1 MMKSLICLSV
11 STLIFFVSCLMEPK
25 QSSDDTVTLIG
36 PTNIVVGQTIQL
48 TNSSANTNATYSM
61 TYDSSDS
68 NIAIVDTNGFVTG
81 VAQGNVIITLTLSIT
96 NSTITGTHNLR
107 VFIPSVGPI
116 LLGGPTNVEV
126 GHTIQLTNTAMVTNG
141 ASASVSYSSS
151 DPSIAIVDVD
161 GMVTGV
167 GRGNV
172 VITAISMR
180 DNTIMDTHNLRVIIP
195 SVDLISLTGPTNT
208 TIGNSILLTNMVM
221 TTDGASMSVTY
232 ISSDTNIATVDTNGM
247 VIGVASGNVTITAIS
262 VVDSFV
268 MSTHNVTVIDGSIR
282 GLIYNGTLAHTT
294 NINAIPTNYAIIPAN
309 SAIIPLTAAIT
320 PAVAIGDVIFSGNL
334 PAGLNLD
341 TNTGE
346 ISGTPTTVAGAT
358 DYTITAIAKPSS
370 TLYTGS
376 NQTVVSITVINF
388 SVYGY
393 RLINEMPYNN
403 NGRIAL
409 QVAEGHIFD
418 GANTDDLL
426 ENVTPTGSAP
436 AFNSSLANFNDG
448 NEGRSSVTGHL
459 FHASG
464 STTNIKM
471 IQVLGASQITA
482 SNNIFRIKI
491 FLRNR
496 DQSGQNGIRI
506 TLLDQAGDP
515 IGTSSQPIT
524 TLSTSPQI
532 GFIVDFSATTGVV
545 LTQPTIFSTGN
556 EPALPNIH

>member
-11 STLIFFVSCLMEPK
+11 STLIFFVSCLIEPK

-48 TNSSANTNATYSM
+48 TNSSANTNATYIM

-126 GHTIQLTNTAMVTNG
+126 GHTIQLTNTAMVTDG
-141 ASASVSYSSS
+141 TSASVSYSSS

-195 SVDLISLTGPTNT
+195 SVDLVSLTGPTNT

-393 RLINEMPYNN
+393 RLTASTPNDNN
-403 NGRIAL
+403 NITIQL
-409 QVAEGHIFD
+409 AEGDILD
-418 GANTDDLL
+418 GAITTDLL
-426 ENVTPTGSAP
+426 AGVIPTGSASHSTRFTP
-436 AFNSSLANFNDG
+436 NLFNDG
-448 NEGRSSVTGHL
+448 SDDQSVNGIYHSKESPSNKT
-459 FHASG
+459 
-464 STTNIKM
+464 
-471 IQVLGASQITA
+471 IQVMGTNALTASSGIFRVRVIGRNSHRHRNNQIVVTLLDENDNPIGTA
-482 SNNIFRIKI
+482 SNPVSGFS
-491 FLRNR
+491 RNNY
-496 DQSGQNGIRI
+496 DH
-506 TLLDQAGDP
+506 D
-515 IGTSSQPIT
+515 
-524 TLSTSPQI
+524 
-532 GFIVDFSATTGVV
+532 GFVVDFNSIGAV

-556 EPALPNIH
+556 EPALPNIR